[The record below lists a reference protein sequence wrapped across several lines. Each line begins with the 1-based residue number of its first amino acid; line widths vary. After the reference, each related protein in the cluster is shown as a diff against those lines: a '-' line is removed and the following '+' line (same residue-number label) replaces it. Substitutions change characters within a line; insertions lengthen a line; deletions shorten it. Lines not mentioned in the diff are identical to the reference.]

1 MMQAFDQKECD
12 EIGTLKKQDCSL
24 RLQMLHSTDKR
35 EATVSESPD
44 ILVSGLAHISES
56 PDILVSGLAH
66 ISASPDIMVPG
77 LAHISASPDIQVPGL
92 ARHWTVTQIPKMIA
106 QDMMS
111 HNY

>member
-1 MMQAFDQKECD
+1 MIQAFDQKECD

-35 EATVSESPD
+35 EATV
-44 ILVSGLAHISES
+44 SES

>member
-35 EATVSESPD
+35 EATVSESLD
-44 ILVSGLAHISES
+44 ILVS
-56 PDILVSGLAH
+56 
-66 ISASPDIMVPG
+66 G

>member
-1 MMQAFDQKECD
+1 MKQAFNQKECD

-44 ILVSGLAHISES
+44 ILVSGLAHIS
-56 PDILVSGLAH
+56 
-66 ISASPDIMVPG
+66 ASPDIMVSG

-106 QDMMS
+106 QDMVMS

>member
-1 MMQAFDQKECD
+1 MMQAFNQKECD

-24 RLQMLHSTDKR
+24 RLQMLHSTNKR
-35 EATVSESPD
+35 EATV
-44 ILVSGLAHISES
+44 SES

>member
-44 ILVSGLAHISES
+44 ILVSGLAHIS
-56 PDILVSGLAH
+56 
-66 ISASPDIMVPG
+66 
-77 LAHISASPDIQVPGL
+77 ASPDIQVPGL

>member
-44 ILVSGLAHISES
+44 ILVSGLAHISAL
-56 PDILVSGLAH
+56 PDIL
-66 ISASPDIMVPG
+66 VPG

>member
-44 ILVSGLAHISES
+44 ILVSGLAHIS
-56 PDILVSGLAH
+56 
-66 ISASPDIMVPG
+66 ASPDIMVSG

>member
-35 EATVSESPD
+35 EATV
-44 ILVSGLAHISES
+44 SES